1 MNRRA
6 RFAALGA
13 VILCGLGSLT
23 GCGPAAHTVGAGPGI
38 ATTPVVAAPAGERSF
53 LATSAPEVMF
63 VRWTENAGT
72 LSGSLDDV
80 TQDQSTSTGTHAQEM
95 SFTGLRHGDD
105 VTLTLSQ
112 GLGTYSSLTGKISG
126 DDLHLA
132 VPQPDGQLANLTLSP
147 ASAADYNAAVAD
159 LATQAS
165 ATAQAQADAQQQ
177 ADAAASA
184 TAQAQADAQRQA
196 AAAAQAT
203 AARAALDQA
212 VTDADA
218 SFAAD
223 LDSVR
228 QAVTT
233 LAAED
238 LTFHDPLKE
247 SAATL
252 AQTQKD
258 LAATRREAQA
268 SRPDCVGLVS
278 SDDLAVNSDETS
290 VEDAQSNLE
299 SYTSTVRSETQQVGD
314 ALKQASDD
322 LATLK
327 HAVAADPSGP
337 TPSHADTDLSAP
349 RDSASTLVS
358 KANKATADAVS
369 TAAGNVGL
377 AKTLNGQA
385 DTLNSRCTN

>member
-6 RFAALGA
+6 RFVASGA
-13 VILCGLGSLT
+13 SILCGLGSLT
-23 GCGPAAHTVGAGPGI
+23 ACGSASPAVGAGRGI

-80 TQDQSTSTGTHAQEM
+80 TQDQSTSTGTRAREM

-126 DDLHLA
+126 GELHLA
-132 VPQPDGQLANLTLSP
+132 VPQADGQLANSTLSP
-147 ASAADYNAAVAD
+147 ASAADYNAAVAG

-165 ATAQAQADAQQQ
+165 AAAQV
-177 ADAAASA
+177 
-184 TAQAQADAQRQA
+184 QADAQRQG
-196 AAAAQAT
+196 AAAAQAS
-203 AARAALDQA
+203 AARAALEQA
-212 VTDADA
+212 VTDADT
-218 SFAAD
+218 SFTAD
-223 LDSVR
+223 LDSVH

-238 LTFHDPLKE
+238 LTFHGPLKE
-247 SAATL
+247 NIATL
-252 AQTQKD
+252 AQTRKD
-258 LAATRREAQA
+258 LAATKRDAHA
-268 SRPDCVGLVS
+268 SPPDCMLVS
-278 SDDLAVNSDETS
+278 SDDLVVNSDETN
-290 VEDAQSNLE
+290 VEDAQTNLE
-299 SYTSTVRSETQQVGD
+299 SYTSNVQSEIQDVGD

-327 HAVAADPSGP
+327 KAIAADPSGP
-337 TPSHADTDLSAP
+337 TPAHTEGDLSTA
-349 RDSASTLVS
+349 RRSASTLLS
-358 KANKATADAVS
+358 KANKASAGALS
-369 TAAGNVGL
+369 TAAGNVQS
-377 AKTLNGQA
+377 AKALSGQA
-385 DTLNSRCTN
+385 DNVDSRCTN